1 MEPIIV
7 TTKQNLID
15 VVNEAVKSAMG
26 NLDASNQNPKI
37 EDNSKLIFGISGL
50 ASFLGVSTVT
60 AQKIKNEQC
69 FPIYQRGRTIV
80 FKPDEVLTGM
90 KTKKSIIKKK

>member
-7 TTKQNLID
+7 TTKQDLID
-15 VVNEAVKSAMG
+15 VVNEAVKSAMS

-37 EDNSKLIFGISGL
+37 EDNSKLIYGLSGL
-50 ASFLGVSTVT
+50 ASFLSVSYAT
-60 AQKIKNEQC
+60 AQKIKNEHC
-69 FPIYQRGRTIV
+69 FPVYQRGRIMV
-80 FKPDEVLTGM
+80 FKPDEVLAGM